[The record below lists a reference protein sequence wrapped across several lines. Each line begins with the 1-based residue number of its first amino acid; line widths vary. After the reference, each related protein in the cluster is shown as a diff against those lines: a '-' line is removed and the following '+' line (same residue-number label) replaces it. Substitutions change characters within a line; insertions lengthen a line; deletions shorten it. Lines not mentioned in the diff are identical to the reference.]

1 MISLTLIKR
10 ECRSNYKI
18 LLIFMAVLA
27 IYSSV
32 IIAMFD
38 PKLGKS
44 MKAMAESMPQVFA
57 AFGMLNAAST
67 MIEFLA
73 NYLYGFLLIVFPSV
87 FIILT
92 ANRLVARYTDRG
104 SMAYLLA
111 TPNKR
116 TKIILTQAVFLSA
129 GIFLLVAFV
138 TVLCMVVS
146 GAMFPGELAVNKFLL
161 LNTGLFGL
169 LLFIGGVCFCAS
181 CIFNDTRLSY
191 GVGSGLIIA
200 FILVQ
205 MLSQAGEKFE
215 DLKYATPLTLF
226 QPDRLIAGKENAV
239 WLFLVLYGV
248 GILLFGAGIFIF
260 KKRDLPV

>member
-1 MISLTLIKR
+1 MISLTLFKR

-18 LLIFMAVLA
+18 LLIFLAVLA
-27 IYSSV
+27 LYSSV

-38 PKLGKS
+38 PKLGES

-57 AFGMLNAAST
+57 AFGMSNAAST

-104 SMAYLLA
+104 SMAYLLSS
-111 TPNKR
+111 PNRR
-116 TKIILTQAVFLSA
+116 TKIVLTQAVFLTA

-138 TVLCMVVS
+138 TVLCMAVS
-146 GAMFPGELAVNKFLL
+146 GAMFPGELDNEKFLL

-169 LLFIGGVCFCAS
+169 LLFIGGICFCSS
-181 CIFNDTRLSY
+181 CVFNDTRLSY
-191 GVGSGLIIA
+191 GVGSGLVIA
-200 FILVQ
+200 FILIQ

-215 DLKYATPLTLF
+215 TLKYATPLTLF
-226 QPDRLIAGKENAV
+226 QPESLIAGEENAV
-239 WLFLVLYGV
+239 WLFLILYAA
-248 GILLFGAGIFIF
+248 GILLFAAGIFAF
-260 KKRDLPV
+260 KKRDLPI